1 MSLARVG
8 GCVSA
13 SLTLLVALAGPVLA
27 QARDSAATARPD
39 TLVLP
44 DIQVIGAP
52 DRLSTTPGSGQ
63 VLERATLENAR
74 VFTAGEALRKVPG
87 VHVRDEE
94 GFGLRPN
101 IGIRGLSPTRSTKV
115 LLLEDGVPFVIA
127 PYGDNATY
135 YHPPIDRFN
144 RIEVLKGSGQV
155 LFGPQ
160 TIGGVINYITPP
172 IPARPAAS
180 LGLSAGN
187 RDFLEVRGTGG
198 ATFGSLGV
206 YADVLR
212 KQGDGAREN
221 VGTRLTDANVKL
233 RLALGGRHL
242 LTAKADWYQERSRVT
257 YSGLTEAEWAA
268 APYGNPFVNDSMR
281 LDRVAGSLGHQ
292 FMVSD
297 LASLTT
303 TGYAYTVS
311 RDWWRQSSNSTQR
324 PNDASDPA
332 CGGLANLL
340 TTCGNEGRL
349 RDYDV
354 YGVEPRFA
362 LEHSAFGA
370 TAHLDAG
377 VRAHFERQDRVQ
389 LNSASPSGRE
399 AGPPED
405 QNSGVKERNLRST
418 DALSF
423 FAQERVALGRF
434 TVSPGLRLEQVWY
447 DRVNELSDPSA
458 EGSTS
463 LTQLIP
469 GFGVTYDL
477 RTRATLFAGVHRGF
491 APPRPEDVIDN
502 SGGVVE
508 LEAEL
513 SWNWELGIR
522 STPVDGVRLDATVF
536 RMDFENQI
544 VPASVAGGTGA
555 TLTSAGRTLHQGLE
569 LLARLDLGTLT
580 RSANNLFLEAA
591 WTWLPTASYEGER
604 YAFVGTGGGD
614 VVGKVYGGQSSD
626 GSREQVSVTGNRLPY
641 APSSLLTASVG
652 YSVRDE
658 FDVRVEGVY
667 TGSQYG
673 DALNTSVLVADG
685 QQGPIDGNFIVN
697 FATSY
702 RLPTG
707 TTLFAT
713 VKNVFDATY
722 VVDRTRGL
730 SPGLPRLVQA
740 GVTQRF

>member
-1 MSLARVG
+1 MLLARAG
-8 GCVSA
+8 GCVTA
-13 SLTLLVALAGPVLA
+13 SLTLLLAFAPPVRA
-27 QARDSAATARPD
+27 QDRDSAAAARPD

-52 DRLSTTPGSGQ
+52 DRLSTIPGSGQ
-63 VLERATLENAR
+63 VIERATLENAR
-74 VFTAGEALRKVPG
+74 VFDASEALRKVPG
-87 VHVRDEE
+87 VNARAEE

-101 IGIRGLSPTRSTKV
+101 IGIRGLNPTRSTKV

-135 YHPPIDRFN
+135 YHPPIDRFD

-160 TIGGVINYITPP
+160 TIGGVINYLTPP
-172 IPARPAAS
+172 IPARPAIA
-180 LGLSAGN
+180 LGLSAGS
-187 RDFLEVRGTGG
+187 RDLLELRGAGG
-198 ATFGSLGV
+198 TTVGALGV

-221 VGTRLTDANVKL
+221 VGTRLSDANVKL

-292 FMVSD
+292 FIMSD

-303 TGYAYTVS
+303 AAYAYTVS
-311 RDWWRQSSNSTQR
+311 RDWWRQSSNSAQR

-332 CGGLANLL
+332 CGGLANLR

-362 LEHSAFGA
+362 LAHSAFGA
-370 TAHLDAG
+370 AAHLDAG

-389 LNSASPSGRE
+389 LNSALPNGRE
-399 AGPPED
+399 AGPPD
-405 QNSGVKERNLRST
+405 DPNSGVKERNLRST
-418 DALSF
+418 DALALF
-423 FAQERVALGRF
+423 VQERVTLGRF
-434 TVSPGLRLEQVWY
+434 TLSPGLRLEQVWY
-447 DRVNELSDPSA
+447 RRVNELGDAPA

-469 GFGVTYDL
+469 GLGATYDL
-477 RTRATLFAGVHRGF
+477 HARATLFAGVHRGF

-502 SGGVVE
+502 SGGVVD
-508 LEAEL
+508 LDAEL

-522 STPVDGVRLDATVF
+522 STPTAGVRLDATVF

-544 VPASVAGGTGA
+544 VPASVAGGSGA

-580 RSANNLFLEAA
+580 RSANILFL
-591 WTWLPTASYEGER
+591 
-604 YAFVGTGGGD
+604 
-614 VVGKVYGGQSSD
+614 
-626 GSREQVSVTGNRLPY
+626 
-641 APSSLLTASVG
+641 
-652 YSVRDE
+652 
-658 FDVRVEGVY
+658 
-667 TGSQYG
+667 
-673 DALNTSVLVADG
+673 
-685 QQGPIDGNFIVN
+685 
-697 FATSY
+697 
-702 RLPTG
+702 
-707 TTLFAT
+707 
-713 VKNVFDATY
+713 
-722 VVDRTRGL
+722 
-730 SPGLPRLVQA
+730 
-740 GVTQRF
+740 